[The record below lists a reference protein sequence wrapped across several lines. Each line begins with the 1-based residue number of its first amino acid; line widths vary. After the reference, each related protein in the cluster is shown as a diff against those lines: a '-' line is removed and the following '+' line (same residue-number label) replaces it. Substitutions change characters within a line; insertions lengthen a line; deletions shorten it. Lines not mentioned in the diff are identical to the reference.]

1 LPDSQAGHFPNFSR
15 RLLPDSESEHNDSAH
30 QRQAGEQRRNIN
42 VLVLVHS
49 GVDRPYIQNFIPMRI
64 VESLIGKGK
73 TTQDDEE
80 NATPN
85 ERFHGDNRAGV

>member
-1 LPDSQAGHFPNFSR
+1 MPDSQAGHFPDLSR
-15 RLLPDSESEHNDSAH
+15 RLLPDSEGEHNDSAH
-30 QRQAGEQRRNIN
+30 QRQSGEQRRNIN

-49 GVDRPYIQNFIPMRI
+49 GVDRPDIQKLVPTRI
-64 VESLIGKGK
+64 VESLIGEGK